1 MPNELCHMAQA
12 SQQDASRAQRERERG
27 EVWGRAGELFGQ
39 CDYLQSNKPERI
51 ARLSMS

>member
-1 MPNELCHMAQA
+1 MAQA
-12 SQQDASRAQRERERG
+12 SQQDATKGKAQGGREG
-27 EVWGRAGELFGQ
+27 QSKRAGELFGQ

>member
-1 MPNELCHMAQA
+1 MSYATWRKRRNRM
-12 SQQDASRAQRERERG
+12 QQKVRRKGGDK
-27 EVWGRAGELFGQ
+27 RAGELFGQ